1 MRNSTVIS
9 VDPGKIAEGARFPD
23 LILEGINQSAG
34 NNGIRHSLT
43 QDPILN
49 FFLPTRKSGVGY
61 SFFALSVRF
70 LLASVF
76 FLALSGSH
84 LYEGLPALSGIV
96 LATAGIMAAL
106 GFMSRPLAITSA
118 IYFILTA
125 FESSDAGFIDIPVA
139 IASGIA
145 TLSAAAGPGR
155 ISLDGVIRT
164 MLIRF
169 RRNGRPSTPRYNE
182 FSSRF

>member
-23 LILEGINQSAG
+23 LILEEIKQSAG
-34 NNGIRHSLT
+34 NNGIHHSIT

-61 SFFALSVRF
+61 SLFALSVRF

-76 FLALSGSH
+76 FLALYGSY

-125 FESSDAGFIDIPVA
+125 FESSAGFIDIPVA
-139 IASGIA
+139 IAAGIA
-145 TLSAAAGPGR
+145 ALSAAAGPGR

-169 RRNGRPSTPRYNE
+169 RRNGRPATPRYNE